1 MDAFSA
7 AFKFPTFFRRLFAEG
22 GMQSI
27 FVPFFNDYYAVGKVR
42 GALYFASRLF
52 TLVFWT
58 MLIFTVLVCIFAKQ
72 FVILMVP
79 GFAQSPDKL
88 AFATEFTR
96 IIFPNVW
103 CVAISTIYSGILIAR
118 KRLQRYALAPILIN
132 LILIASLFIGVDGI
146 AAGHRISYGILL
158 SGIFIFFYMRW
169 QVSRSGLPMPRLS
182 SVRLT
187 TGTRLFLKK
196 LVPVLVTAGVMQI
209 NIFVGTVVASF
220 CPTGCITYIY
230 CADRFVQLPLAMFGI
245 AMGLVLLPE
254 ISEALATK
262 QLDAINDVQSR
273 AVTFTLRLTL
283 PSVVGLVILGYYF
296 VSIVYG
302 HGRFTETAVLS
313 TTRILQIVSI
323 GLPASVLVKIMTSV
337 LIAQKD
343 SKTPVVAATAAIMAN
358 AIVSVVLAIPLQEI
372 GIAIATTVSGIVNA
386 YWLLRKAEIRSMFS
400 MPLMV
405 DLAKIM
411 IASVVMGAVMIGVSH
426 ILRSIDLTSEILFVI
441 ISGIIGLVAYCASL
455 VLLKDSA
462 ALAIK
467 RRITTYA
474 LNPRAR

>member
-27 FVPFFNDYYAVGKVR
+27 FVPFFNDYYAIGKIR
-42 GALYFASRLF
+42 GASYFVSRLF

-58 MLIFTVLVCIFAKQ
+58 MFIFTALVCVFAKQ

-96 IIFPNVW
+96 IIFPSVW
-103 CVAISTIYSGILIAR
+103 FVAISTIYSSILIAR
-118 KRLQRYALAPILIN
+118 KKLQRYALAPILVN
-132 LILIASLFIGVDGI
+132 FILIVSLFMGVDSI
-146 AAGHRISYGILL
+146 AAGRRISYGILL
-158 SGIFIFFYMRW
+158 SGIFILFYMRA
-169 QVSRSGLPMPRLS
+169 QVSRSGLPMPKLS
-182 SVRLT
+182 SIKLT
-187 TGTRLFLKK
+187 AGTRLFLKK
-196 LVPVLVTAGVMQI
+196 LAPVLVTAGVMQI

-262 QLDAINDVQSR
+262 KLDAVRDVQSK

-283 PSVVGLVILGYYF
+283 PSVVGLVILAYYLI
-296 VSIVYG
+296 SIVYG

-323 GLPASVLVKIMTSV
+323 GLPANVLVKIMTSV
-337 LIAQKD
+337 LVAQKD
-343 SKTPVVAATAAIMAN
+343 SKTPVIAATTSIVAN
-358 AIVSVVLAIPLQEI
+358 TVISVILAIPLQEI
-372 GIAIATTVSGIVNA
+372 GIAIATSISGIVNA
-386 YWLLRKAEIRSMFS
+386 YWLLRKAEMRALFNRCLIIDFVKILGASM
-400 MPLMV
+400 
-405 DLAKIM
+405 
-411 IASVVMGAVMIGVSH
+411 VMSAVMLCMSC
-426 ILRSIDLTSEILFVI
+426 ILEFNGITSEILFVLL
-441 ISGIIGLVAYCASL
+441 SSIIGIVAYCASL
-455 VLLKDSA
+455 ILLKDPV

-467 RRITTYA
+467 RRIM
-474 LNPRAR
+474 